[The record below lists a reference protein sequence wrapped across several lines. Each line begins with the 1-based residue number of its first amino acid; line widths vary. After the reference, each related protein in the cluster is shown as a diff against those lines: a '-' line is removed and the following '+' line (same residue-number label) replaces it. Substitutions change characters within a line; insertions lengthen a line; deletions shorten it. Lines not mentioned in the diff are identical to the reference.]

1 MNLLQQ
7 FSADLAAVGEG
18 VLRSLVQV
26 CNGRHGAG
34 AGTIWQADGLIMT
47 NAHVVDGV
55 LRAHADNAL
64 TVRLPDGRE
73 LPARILAC
81 NTEHDLAALR
91 IEADNL
97 PTIALGDSRQVQ
109 PGQFVL
115 CLGFPWGVTGG
126 ATSGVVIGAGAA
138 LPEVADPTHEWIAA
152 SLHLRPGHSGGP
164 MVDAQGRL
172 IGINTMMN
180 GPDVGVAV
188 PVHVAKAF
196 LQQAFAQAYTRRVA
210 PKSIELCQC
219 PMPLP
224 LAQSDM
230 VKIELKQPVR
240 HTTHRLFILHPYYW
254 L

>member
-7 FSADLAAVGEG
+7 FSDDLATVGEG

-26 CNGRHGAG
+26 CNGRRGAG
-34 AGTIWQADGLIMT
+34 AGTIWHADGLIMT

-55 LRAHADNAL
+55 LRGRASAGNAL

-73 LPARILAC
+73 LPARVLARD
-81 NTEHDLAALR
+81 TEHDLAALR
-91 IEADNL
+91 VEADHL
-97 PTIALGDSRQVQ
+97 PTIPLGDSRQVQ

-138 LPEVADPTHEWIAA
+138 LPEVADPTREWIAA

-196 LQQAFAQAYTRRVA
+196 LQQVFAQAYTRV
-210 PKSIELCQC
+210 
-219 PMPLP
+219 
-224 LAQSDM
+224 
-230 VKIELKQPVR
+230 
-240 HTTHRLFILHPYYW
+240 
-254 L
+254 